1 MKKVMEMTLLTLMP
15 IRDAASLSML
25 TARIWPP
32 ILVLATSRSRASIVM
47 AASKIMMICVE
58 VTDAPRILKVFGV
71 KSVGN
76 GRGFGPM
83 NGRARGKFSRNI
95 DTPTAVIRAIMRGLL
110 RRGRYAMASTPEA
123 IPPVMTIAM
132 RMMQP
137 TASIG
142 YVPSMDILSKSL
154 AIKYVPS
161 APIIRKSPCAV
172 LIMPTIP

>member
-1 MKKVMEMTLLTLMP
+1 MKNVMEMTLLTLMP
-15 IRDAASLSML
+15 MRFAASLSML

-32 ILVLATSRSRASIVM
+32 IFVRLTIRYRATIVT
-47 AASKIMMICVE
+47 AARMIIMICVV
-58 VTDAPRILKVFGV
+58 VTDAPRMLIDFVL

-76 GRGFGPM
+76 ERGFGPM

>member
-1 MKKVMEMTLLTLMP
+1 
-15 IRDAASLSML
+15 
-25 TARIWPP
+25 
-32 ILVLATSRSRASIVM
+32 M

-110 RRGRYAMASTPEA
+110 RRGRYAMAS
-123 IPPVMTIAM
+123 IAM